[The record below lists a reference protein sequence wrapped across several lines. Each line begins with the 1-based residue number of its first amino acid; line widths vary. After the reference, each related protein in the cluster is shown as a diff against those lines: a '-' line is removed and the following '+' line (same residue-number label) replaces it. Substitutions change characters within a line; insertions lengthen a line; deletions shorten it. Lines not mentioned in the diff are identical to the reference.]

1 MWLYLLALLVLIFL
15 YRWYRHSLTLENLS
29 DEYVLITGCDS
40 GFGNQ
45 LAKSLDKRGMRV
57 LATCLTEQGA
67 ENLKKETSSRLQT
80 VILDIA
86 NSKSVQFAAKWVSDV
101 LGGKGLWGLVNNAGT
116 GMPGAP
122 NEWLSRDDFAKVLN
136 VNLLGPIDVTLRLL
150 PLIRKSKGRIV
161 NVSSIVGRVTICG
174 GGYCISKFGVEAFS
188 DSLRRELK
196 PFGVQ
201 VSIIEPGYFKTG
213 LNNMKSMKDTLRA
226 IWKNVH
232 PEIHD
237 SYGEKYFQDSL
248 NFYTLYVMWLPLLVL
263 VGLILLY
270 RWHRQSQI
278 LENLSDKY
286 VFITGC
292 DTGFGNLLVKQLDK
306 RGMKVLAGCLTE
318 TGAENLK
325 KETSSRVQTIILDV
339 TDSQGVRSAVDWI
352 EQHVKGE
359 GLWGLVNNAGITIP
373 TAPNGWLSKDDFVKV
388 LSVNLLG
395 MIDVTLNLLPLIM
408 RARGRIINVSSV
420 MGRLAFVGGGY
431 SISRF
436 GVEAFSDS
444 MRRELRPFGISVSV
458 IEPSSYKTPATDVET
473 TLESLY
479 SLWSQAP
486 KWAQESYGQQYFEV
500 YCRFIQYKLSRCNPH
515 ITQVTNCMEHA
526 LTAVY
531 PWTRYSAGWI
541 TKLFYLPVSYLPTFM
556 SDYLLAHPL
565 SKPPYS
571 LPSNNRK

>member
-237 SYGEKYFQDSL
+237 SYGEKYFQD
-248 NFYTLYVMWLPLLVL
+248 YV
-263 VGLILLY
+263 
-270 RWHRQSQI
+270 SD
-278 LENLSDKY
+278 LEKTFLSFCNTD
-286 VFITGC
+286 
-292 DTGFGNLLVKQLDK
+292 
-306 RGMKVLAGCLTE
+306 LTP
-318 TGAENLK
+318 
-325 KETSSRVQTIILDV
+325 V
-339 TDSQGVRSAVDWI
+339 
-352 EQHVKGE
+352 
-359 GLWGLVNNAGITIP
+359 
-373 TAPNGWLSKDDFVKV
+373 
-388 LSVNLLG
+388 
-395 MIDVTLNLLPLIM
+395 ID
-408 RARGRIINVSSV
+408 
-420 MGRLAFVGGGY
+420 
-431 SISRF
+431 
-436 GVEAFSDS
+436 
-444 MRRELRPFGISVSV
+444 
-458 IEPSSYKTPATDVET
+458 
-473 TLESLY
+473 
-479 SLWSQAP
+479 
-486 KWAQESYGQQYFEV
+486 
-500 YCRFIQYKLSRCNPH
+500 
-515 ITQVTNCMEHA
+515 CMEHA

-531 PWTRYSAGWI
+531 PKTRYSAGWDA
-541 TKLFYLPVSYLPTFM
+541 KLFFI
-556 SDYLLAHPL
+556 PL
-565 SKPPYS
+565 SYVPTVLADCLLTRTAPTPAH
-571 LPSNNRK
+571 LV